1 MMRALKRQRSTHG
14 FSLVEILIVILLI
27 TLIAGFGLVGM
38 GLYRKSILADVAASD
53 LSQII
58 RRTRENSITQRVT
71 YRMRLLKNTA
81 TSTAGDQYIIERF
94 PTNPTDPT
102 TRTYTLPVGW
112 KFGKLPGNTAP
123 DPRALAEVTFLSG
136 TCDIIF
142 KGDGYMGLGNG
153 IGDTEVTRNWGIPPL
168 NGTIFLYDDNEPDQ
182 KARQYKPRAI
192 TVLGATG
199 RTSVWR
205 LHKDE
210 WIVPGKI

>member
-27 TLIAGFGLVGM
+27 TLIAGFGLVSM

-58 RRTRENSITQRVT
+58 RRTRENAITQRVT
-71 YRMRLLKNTA
+71 FRMRLIKGPVTDD
-81 TSTAGDQYIIERF
+81 AGDQYIIERF
-94 PTNPTDPT
+94 PANVSIPPQTF
-102 TRTYTLPVGW
+102 TLPEGW

-123 DPRALAEVTFLSG
+123 NPRALAEVPFVDG
-136 TCDIIF
+136 QCDIIF

-168 NGTIFLYDDNEPDQ
+168 NGTIFVYDNLEPDP
-182 KARQYKPRAI
+182 KAREYKPRAI

-205 LHKDE
+205 LFKDE
-210 WIVPGKI
+210 WKVPGKV